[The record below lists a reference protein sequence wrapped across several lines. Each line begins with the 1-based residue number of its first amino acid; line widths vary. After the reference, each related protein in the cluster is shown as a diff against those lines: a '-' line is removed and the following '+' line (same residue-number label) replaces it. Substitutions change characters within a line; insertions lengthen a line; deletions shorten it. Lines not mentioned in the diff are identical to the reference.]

1 MEDLVS
7 EHYAVISVDGHC
19 GADLLDYRPYLDPA
33 FREEFDAWAAK
44 FSLRYGDVVT
54 SSEWAHRNW
63 DSDLRLAETSEDGVV
78 AEVLYPNT
86 YPPFIDMGPLSMQ
99 PPATKAD
106 YERMWAGCR
115 AHNRWL
121 VDFCAATPGR
131 RAGIALILL
140 NDPEQAVREIR
151 WARAAGLT
159 GGVLLPGIAP
169 GAAIAPLH
177 SADYEPVWAVCEEL
191 SMPLNHH
198 PDSAAPPI
206 VLEPRSLAMHIIEVK
221 WFMHRALWH
230 LIFSGAFQRHPGLN
244 LVLAEQGADWI
255 PGVLYT
261 LDYYWE
267 RFQLRAAQEAR
278 FGGGGVDE
286 LPLRPSE
293 YWARNCYTGATFMR
307 PAEVAQREKIGVSQ
321 IMWGQDYP
329 HPEATFPWSREA
341 LRHTFS
347 DVDPA
352 EVLAMVSTNA
362 CRVFGF
368 DATTL
373 GQVADEIGAPTV
385 EEVRTPLDKIP
396 DGATCP
402 AFADADS
409 ARAW

>member
-1 MEDLVS
+1 
-7 EHYAVISVDGHC
+7 
-19 GADLLDYRPYLDPA
+19 
-33 FREEFDAWAAK
+33 
-44 FSLRYGDVVT
+44 
-54 SSEWAHRNW
+54 
-63 DSDLRLAETSEDGVV
+63 
-78 AEVLYPNT
+78 
-86 YPPFIDMGPLSMQ
+86 MQ